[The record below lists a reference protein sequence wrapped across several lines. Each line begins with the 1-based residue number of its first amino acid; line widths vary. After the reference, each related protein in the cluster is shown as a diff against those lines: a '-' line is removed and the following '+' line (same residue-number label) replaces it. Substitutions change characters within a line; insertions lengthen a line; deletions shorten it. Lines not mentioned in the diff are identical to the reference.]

1 MRIKKQ
7 GNYGVTDM
15 IAAIM
20 ATIFPPNLLIV
31 CPENREFNNVA
42 AAKKVGHSDFHCFVA
57 WPFGLM
63 QVFLETFLKCPG
75 LSPASC
81 HWHCY
86 SFADNLK

>member
-42 AAKKVGHSDFHCFVA
+42 AAKKVGHSDFHCVGA

-63 QVFLETFLKCPG
+63 QVFMGSYLLHKCEKNCKP
-75 LSPASC
+75 LRAC
-81 HWHCY
+81 
-86 SFADNLK
+86 AEVIMK